1 MTTHKPLLTLSLIIQ
16 ILVGYKMN
24 WAKHSCSKHGNH
36 LFSLWLDMFLS
47 SLLQKCLLSSRGR
60 SYASVCRW
68 LLKRSVGF
76 WRRWRLNTRPRSP
89 VPTRGSNIATG
100 CWTSRWKQRRIYTV
114 RFFFKFYYSW
124 HWFYSLAGIFS
135 NWLFSCLVYKMSENG
150 EKCWWWRPF
159 QITKIFSLL
168 SERCKETQK
177 MNLKKAESKDFDFFL
192 MENGLNWGLFKR
204 WQIIDLLL

>member
-114 RFFFKFYYSW
+114 RFFFYSIT
-124 HWFYSLAGIFS
+124 AGIDFILLLVFS
-135 NWLFSCLVYKMSENG
+135 QIDCLVVWSIKCQRMVKMTSPSVHN
-150 EKCWWWRPF
+150 P
-159 QITKIFSLL
+159 KIFRLQSIHNL
-168 SERCKETQK
+168 SKWVRV
-177 MNLKKAESKDFDFFL
+177 NLIVDT
-192 MENGLNWGLFKR
+192 
-204 WQIIDLLL
+204 